1 MIEEKVTIHHGKL
14 KRIPA
19 ILQFGPA
26 RAPMPSELQQSVK
39 HSVEGVVGQNC
50 NITNIQMDNMDCHA
64 SSTLK

>member
-26 RAPMPSELQQSVK
+26 RAPMPSAQQQSVK

-50 NITNIQMDNMDCHA
+50 NISNLQMDSA
-64 SSTLK
+64 V